1 MVFGKNEPEIIK
13 TLRDEESQGLLNNK
27 KNKSNEQTGRGGKME
42 KKKVMIVDDNP
53 DIIYGVKKGLEVM
66 IGGYE
71 VISANSGKECFE
83 LLEKGNIPDIILLD
97 IMMPEINGWDVFA
110 KLKEESNWRK
120 IPIIF
125 LTAKADDYSMGFGK
139 LTAEDYITKPFEIKE
154 LKIRI
159 DKVLT

>member
-1 MVFGKNEPEIIK
+1 MVSVKNEPEIVK
-13 TLRDEESQGLLNNK
+13 TLRNEEGIGLL
-27 KNKSNEQTGRGGKME
+27 KNKTTNSNEQSDRGEKMN

-53 DIIYGVKKGLEVM
+53 DIVYGVKKGLEIM

-125 LTAKADDYSMGFGK
+125 LTAKADDYSVGFGK